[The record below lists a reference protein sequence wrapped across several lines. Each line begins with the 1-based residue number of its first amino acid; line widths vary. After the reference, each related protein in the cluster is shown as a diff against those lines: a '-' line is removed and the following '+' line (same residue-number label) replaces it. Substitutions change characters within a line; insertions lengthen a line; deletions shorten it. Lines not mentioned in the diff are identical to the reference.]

1 MHYIECMLT
10 FGANGE
16 ANIDFCIFSYSCE
29 ATSDANKA
37 IMHIA
42 AIEVVII
49 KLENLPVRCE
59 CI

>member
-1 MHYIECMLT
+1 MDYIECICT
-10 FGANGE
+10 FGATGK
-16 ANIDFCIFSYSCE
+16 ADIDCCTFLYSCE
-29 ATSDANKA
+29 ATRDANKA

-49 KLENLPVRCE
+49 RLDNILVRGE

>member
-10 FGANGE
+10 FGATGE
-16 ANIDFCIFSYSCE
+16 ADIDCCTFLYSCE

-49 KLENLPVRCE
+49 RLDNILVR
-59 CI
+59 

>member
-1 MHYIECMLT
+1 MDYIECICT
-10 FGANGE
+10 FGATGE
-16 ANIDFCIFSYSCE
+16 ADIDCCTFLYSCE